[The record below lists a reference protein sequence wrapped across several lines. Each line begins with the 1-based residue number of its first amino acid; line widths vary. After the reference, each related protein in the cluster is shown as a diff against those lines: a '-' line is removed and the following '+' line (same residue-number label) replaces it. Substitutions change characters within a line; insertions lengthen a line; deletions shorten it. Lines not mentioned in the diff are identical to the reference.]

1 MRSLH
6 RAQEELRSVGVRAC
20 VGHGEDAGASVLQGE
35 ILVSELVSIE
45 VQGFARLAHTLLT
58 GAQATEIFSRLRS
71 DIRAQFHG
79 DSSRSLPAEPM

>member
-35 ILVSELVSIE
+35 ILVSELVAID
-45 VQGFARLAHTLLT
+45 GFTASTVPT
-58 GAQATEIFSRLRS
+58 VKS
-71 DIRAQFHG
+71 
-79 DSSRSLPAEPM
+79 PP